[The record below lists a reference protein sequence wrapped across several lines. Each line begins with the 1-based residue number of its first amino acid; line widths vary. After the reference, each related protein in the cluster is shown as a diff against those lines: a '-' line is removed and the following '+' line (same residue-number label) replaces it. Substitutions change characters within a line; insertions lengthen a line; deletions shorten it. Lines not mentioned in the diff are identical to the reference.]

1 MGRLPGTAVWVTRR
15 AVVQFAPMST
25 TPAGDAGARH
35 RRREPAYARTSG
47 HYATVVAVFVGLL
60 LISNIG
66 AIKLIAVGPLITD
79 GGAFLFP
86 LVYVVGDVLSEVY
99 GWRATRRAVLLA
111 FGMSALAA
119 GTFWLVQQAPPAAD
133 WPNQDAFEAVLGFV
147 PRIVLASL
155 AGFLVGQLL
164 NAWVLVRIKARTLE
178 RRLWARLLGSTAV
191 GEFADTLVFC
201 TIAFYGVITGWTFV
215 NYVVT
220 GYVYKVTVE
229 VLVMP
234 ITYRVIAAVKR
245 REPTYGAPADPAL
258 ADLRA

>member
-1 MGRLPGTAVWVTRR
+1 M
-15 AVVQFAPMST
+15 VQFAPVSMRP
-25 TPAGDAGARH
+25 PAASDADSVTRSA
-35 RRREPAYARTSG
+35 PSFAATSG

-66 AIKLIAVGPLITD
+66 ATKLIAAGPLITD

-111 FGMSALAA
+111 FAMSAVAA
-119 GTFWLVQQAPPAAD
+119 GTFWLVQVVPPAAD
-133 WPNQDAFEAVLGFV
+133 WPNQEAFEAVLGFV
-147 PRIVLASL
+147 PRIVLASM

-178 RRLWARLLGSTAV
+178 SRLWARLLGSTAV
-191 GEFADTLVFC
+191 GEFADTVVFC
-201 TIAFYGVITGWTFV
+201 TVAFYGVITGWSFI
-215 NYVVT
+215 NYLVT
-220 GYVYKVTVE
+220 GFVYKVAVE

-234 ITYRVIAAVKR
+234 VTYRVIAMVKR
-245 REPTYGAPADPAL
+245 HEPTYGVAGPEL

>member
-1 MGRLPGTAVWVTRR
+1 MDNA
-15 AVVQFAPMST
+15 Q
-25 TPAGDAGARH
+25 PAF
-35 RRREPAYARTSG
+35 ARTTG
-47 HYATVVAVFVGLL
+47 HYATIVAVFCTLL
-60 LISNIG
+60 VVSNI
-66 AIKLIAVGPLITD
+66 AATKLIVVGPLITD

-99 GWRATRRAVLLA
+99 GWAATRRAIWLA
-111 FGMSALAA
+111 FALCAVAA
-119 GTFWLVQQAPPAAD
+119 LTFWVVQAAPPAPD

-164 NAWVLVRIKARTLE
+164 NAWTLVRIKARTAE
-178 RRLWARLLGSTAV
+178 SRLWVRLLGSTAV

-220 GYVYKVTVE
+220 GYVYKCCVE
-229 VLVMP
+229 LLVMP
-234 ITYRVIAAVKR
+234 VTYRVIAAVKR
-245 REPTYGAPADPAL
+245 REPTYGVHPQAELAGAPA
-258 ADLRA
+258 